1 MNDGGACQ
9 SPIAVSVGTATGSG
23 VTGNRVSLGAKL
35 LVADSATLTSEG
47 VVLSTSGHSSG
58 KHGHEHAH
66 GHSHHG
72 GHSHR
77 GHHHGDVASL
87 HRNRAFGIAV
97 FLNVAFVAIEFGFG
111 IAANSTAL
119 MADAGH
125 NLSDVLGLLL
135 AWGAVILGQRKADS
149 RYTYGLRGASI
160 LAATANG
167 ILLVAAC
174 GAIALEAVQR
184 FNVEQPVGGAIVT
197 IVALVGIAINGISA
211 WMLMA
216 GSKGDLNLRGAFLHM
231 VADAVVSLGVA
242 ISGVVMLLAQWYW
255 LDSVVS
261 LAIVAVILWATWSLL
276 RESLRLSMNAVPAHI
291 DLGAVQAS
299 LRGLPGVTSVA
310 DLHVWAI
317 STTQNAL
324 TVTLVM
330 PDRHP
335 GDSFL
340 DAAQAMLKKHHGIDH
355 ATLQIR
361 QHAAN
366 DDCMLDE

>member
-1 MNDGGACQ
+1 M
-9 SPIAVSVGTATGSG
+9 
-23 VTGNRVSLGAKL
+23 
-35 LVADSATLTSEG
+35 
-47 VVLSTSGHSSG
+47 STSRRSPG
-58 KHGHEHAH
+58 KHDHHHGHAH
-66 GHSHHG
+66 HGTHSHH
-72 GHSHR
+72 
-77 GHHHGDVASL
+77 GHHHGDVSAL
-87 HRNRAFGIAV
+87 HRNRAFGVAV
-97 FLNVAFVAIEFGFG
+97 FLNVAFVVIEFGFG
-111 IAANSTAL
+111 VAANSTAL

-135 AWGAVILGQRKADS
+135 AWGAVILGQRKANS

-160 LAATANG
+160 LAAMANG

-184 FNVEQPVGGAIVT
+184 FNTEQPVGGAIVS
-197 IVALVGIAINGISA
+197 IVAVVGIVINGISA

-242 ISGVVMLLAQWYW
+242 ISGVVMLLQQWYW

-291 DLGAVQAS
+291 DLGAVQES
-299 LRGLPGVTSVA
+299 LRALPGVQNIA
-310 DLHVWAI
+310 DLHVWGI

-330 PDRHP
+330 PEAHP
-335 GDSFL
+335 GDAFL
-340 DAAQAMLKKHHGIDH
+340 DDAQALLKRRHGIDH
-355 ATLQIR
+355 ATLQVR
-361 QHAAN
+361 RRPVS
-366 DDCMLDE
+366 DECMLDEGSRMNEAG

>member
-1 MNDGGACQ
+1 MSISGR
-9 SPIAVSVGTATGSG
+9 SP
-23 VTGNRVSLGAKL
+23 
-35 LVADSATLTSEG
+35 
-47 VVLSTSGHSSG
+47 G
-58 KHGHEHAH
+58 KHDHDHIHDHSQRGA
-66 GHSHHG
+66 HSHH
-72 GHSHR
+72 
-77 GHHHGDVASL
+77 GHHHGDISAL

-97 FLNVAFVAIEFGFG
+97 FLNVAFVIIEFGFG

-135 AWGAVILGQRKADS
+135 AWGAVILGQRKADN

-160 LAATANG
+160 LAAMANG

-184 FNVEQPVGGAIVT
+184 FNAEQAVGGAIVS
-197 IVALVGIAINGISA
+197 IVAVIGIAINGISA

-242 ISGVVMLLAQWYW
+242 VCGVIMLFTQWYW
-255 LDSVVS
+255 LDSIVS
-261 LAIVAVILWATWSLL
+261 LAIVAVILWASWSLL
-276 RESLRLSMNAVPAHI
+276 QESVRLSMNAVPAHI
-291 DLGAVQAS
+291 DLDAVQES
-299 LRGLPGVTSVA
+299 LRGLPGVAGVG
-310 DLHVWAI
+310 DLHVWGI

-324 TVTLVM
+324 TATLVM
-330 PDRHP
+330 PGAHP
-335 GDSFL
+335 GDAFL
-340 DAAQAMLKKHHGIDH
+340 DAAQGMLKEQHGIDH

-361 QHAAN
+361 RCAAS
-366 DDCMLDE
+366 DECMLDGCSGMS